1 MRGIS
6 GCTRSPRV
14 LVAAAALV
22 VLAGCG
28 GGGGG
33 GEDGDATP
41 TFSIGGVLAGL
52 GSGRTLVLQNN
63 AGDDLRLDGNGAFQ
77 FATRITAGTTYAVTV
92 KTQPPSQTCVVE
104 RGSGTVQ
111 ADVQNV
117 GIVCTATGNDGGG
130 GVPDGEREVP
140 LDMALVAGDW
150 YQDSCVAVGGG
161 RSARNLVRLTA
172 TGANSVSYGAGVVLY
187 EGLACGGAGNVAGVT
202 TIGNVVFDAGRE
214 RATVTA
220 YRGLWT
226 TVTSSTRAVL
236 LRKDA
241 TLCVLGDE
249 SPSIL
254 TSVALAESAA
264 DLSIRGGNCYQRR

>member
-6 GCTRSPRV
+6 GGIRSPRV
-14 LVAAAALV
+14 TVVMAALV

-28 GGGGG
+28 GGGD
-33 GEDGDATP
+33 DGNPTP
-41 TFSIGGVLAGL
+41 PFFVGGVLAGL

-63 AGDDLRLDGNGAFQ
+63 AGDDLTLDGNGAFQ
-77 FATRITAGTTYAVTV
+77 FSTKITAGTPYAVTI
-92 KTQPPSQTCVVE
+92 KTQPTSQTCAVE
-104 RGSGTVQ
+104 RGNGTAQ
-111 ADVQNV
+111 ADVQDV
-117 GIVCTATGNDGGG
+117 SILCTATGSDGGG
-130 GVPDGEREVP
+130 GVPDGERDVP

-161 RSARNLVRLTA
+161 RSARNLVRFTA
-172 TGANSVSYGAGVVLY
+172 TGASSISYGAGVVLY
-187 EGLACGGAGNVAGVT
+187 EGVACGGAGNLAGAT

-214 RATVTA
+214 RPTATA
-220 YRGLWT
+220 YWGLWT
-226 TVTSSTRAVL
+226 TVTTRTRAVF

-241 TLCVLGDE
+241 YLCVLGDE

-254 TSVALAESAA
+254 PTVALAESAA

>member
-1 MRGIS
+1 MRRIS
-6 GCTRSPRV
+6 GCARSPRV
-14 LVAAAALV
+14 LVAAAV
-22 VLAGCG
+22 CTVLAGCG
-28 GGGGG
+28 GGGDEGG
-33 GEDGDATP
+33 ATP
-41 TFSIGGVLAGL
+41 TFSIGGVLSGL

-77 FATRITAGTTYAVTV
+77 FATKAAAGTPYAVTV
-92 KTQPPSQTCVVE
+92 MTQPPSQTCVVE

-117 GIVCTATGNDGGG
+117 GIVCTATGSDGGG
-130 GVPDGEREVP
+130 GAPDGEREVP

-172 TGANSVSYGAGVVLY
+172 TGASSVSYGAGVVLY
-187 EGLACGGAGNVAGVT
+187 EGLACGGAGSLAGVT
-202 TIGNVVFDAGRE
+202 TIGNVVFDGGRE
-214 RATVTA
+214 RAPSTA
-220 YRGLWT
+220 YWGLWT
-226 TVTSSTRAVL
+226 TVTTSTRAVF

-241 TLCVLGDE
+241 YLCVLGDQ

-254 TSVALAESAA
+254 PTVALAESAA